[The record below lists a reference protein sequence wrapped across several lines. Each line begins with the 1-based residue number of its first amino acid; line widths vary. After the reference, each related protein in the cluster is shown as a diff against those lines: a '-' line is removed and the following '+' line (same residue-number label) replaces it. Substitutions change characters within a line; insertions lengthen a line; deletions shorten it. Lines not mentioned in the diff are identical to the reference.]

1 MKDVQIVLDGMA
13 SIYQNL
19 NTVKAHCVRSTKKI
33 FLPGNMSQQNKC
45 VAEVKIPLPA
55 FPTSEVLAL
64 VEKLFWNEHIYEV
77 NLEFNAS
84 SDSDK
89 YVMSVKSPNHLIHL
103 VADKLNE
110 VILNSR

>member
-1 MKDVQIVLDGMA
+1 
-13 SIYQNL
+13 
-19 NTVKAHCVRSTKKI
+19 
-33 FLPGNMSQQNKC
+33 MSQENKY

-55 FPTSEVLAL
+55 FPTSKLLAL
-64 VEKLFWNEHIYEV
+64 VEKLFLDEHIYEV

-84 SDSDK
+84 SDTDK

-110 VILNSR
+110 IILNS